1 MNIKSRQMVS
11 LDIGRSCKMDIKEY
25 LSCKKSMSFNEVLF
39 SFIDESGYKDSKI
52 YKKADVDRKLFSKI
66 RCNSNYIP
74 RRNVIIKLCLALEL
88 DKDDFNKLL
97 NSAGYSLSDSRF
109 DRIIAW
115 CLENDIYDLSKVNDY
130 LYTFCSTIL

>member
-1 MNIKSRQMVS
+1 
-11 LDIGRSCKMDIKEY
+11 MDIKEY
-25 LSCKKSMSFNEVLF
+25 LSCKSMSFNELLF
-39 SFIDESGYKDSKI
+39 SFIDKCGCKDSKI

-66 RCNSNYIP
+66 RCNSDYIP

-97 NSAGYSLSDSRF
+97 NSAGYSLSDSKF
-109 DRIIAW
+109 DRVISW
-115 CLENDIYDLSKVNDY
+115 CLENKVYDLSRVNDY

>member
-1 MNIKSRQMVS
+1 
-11 LDIGRSCKMDIKEY
+11 MDIKEY

-74 RRNVIIKLCLALEL
+74 RKNVIIKLCLALEL
-88 DKDDFNKLL
+88 DKDDFKKLL
-97 NSAGYSLSDSRF
+97 NSAGYSLSDSKF
-109 DRIIAW
+109 DRVIAW
-115 CLENDIYDLSKVNDY
+115 CLENNIYDLSKVNDY
-130 LYTFCSTIL
+130 LYTFCSTILWVLFLSLFGRPF